1 LYVSSIKDFFV
12 MVNKDPKFR
21 AEFLEDPAGTLEGYG
36 VDVSAATLAE
46 IKQVMP
52 IVKKHLPELAKIP
65 VGYDGL
71 LNEVGRNKRRGRTE
85 DPSPLIL

>member
-1 LYVSSIKDFFV
+1 MSSIKDFFV
-12 MVNKDPKFR
+12 MVNRDPKFR
-21 AEFLEDPAGTLEGYG
+21 AEFLEDPAEALEAYG
-36 VDVSAATLAE
+36 VEVSARTMAE
-46 IKQVMP
+46 IREVMP

-71 LNEVGRNKRRGRTE
+71 LDEVAHQKRGGRTE